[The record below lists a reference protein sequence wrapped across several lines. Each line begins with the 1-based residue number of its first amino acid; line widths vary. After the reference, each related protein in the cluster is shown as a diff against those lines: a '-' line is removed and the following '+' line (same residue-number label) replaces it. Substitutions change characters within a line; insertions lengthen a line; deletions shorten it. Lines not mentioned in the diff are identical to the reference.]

1 MKEKVILDAKA
12 MDRALVRI
20 SYEIIERNKGAANLC
35 VIGILRRGGELAQ
48 LIAQKIGALEHC
60 SVPTGVLDVTRYR
73 DDRKPAEDY
82 RAKTDIP
89 FSITGKTVV
98 LVDDV
103 IYTGRTIRCALDALV
118 ELGRPERIE
127 LAVLVDRGH
136 REFPIRADFVGK
148 NLPTSQQERVEVR
161 VWGMDRIDQVLLVS
175 QEEEP

>member
-1 MKEKVILDAKA
+1 MKKKVILDAKA

-20 SYEIIERNKGAANLC
+20 SYEIIERNRGAADLC
-35 VIGILRRGGELAQ
+35 MIGILNRGSELAQ
-48 LIAQKIGALEHC
+48 SIAQKIGALEKC
-60 SVPTGVLDVTRYR
+60 TVPTGPLDVTCHR
-73 DDRKPAEDY
+73 DDRKAEADY
-82 RAKTDIP
+82 RSKTKIP

-103 IYTGRTIRCALDALV
+103 IYTGRTIRSALDALV

-148 NLPTSQQERVEVR
+148 NLPTSQQEQVAVC
-161 VWGMDRIDQVLLVS
+161 VQGMDGVDQVLLIS
-175 QEEEP
+175 QEDV